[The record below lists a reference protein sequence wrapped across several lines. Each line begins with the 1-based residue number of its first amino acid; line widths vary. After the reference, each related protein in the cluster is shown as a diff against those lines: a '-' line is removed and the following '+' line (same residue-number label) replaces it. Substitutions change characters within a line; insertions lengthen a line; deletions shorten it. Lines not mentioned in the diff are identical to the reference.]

1 MPRVGKVDVVRRRR
15 FHEVASPM
23 KPATYVVHAAD
34 RPAEDFGWGTLRW
47 IAGSR
52 QTPGV
57 AQTFGVSTIGPGERN
72 PLHYHPNCEEILY
85 VVSGECDHA
94 YDGEI
99 AHLAAG
105 DAIVIPAGV
114 KHNLVNTGP
123 TDVVCVISFSS
134 PDRETVFLE

>member
-1 MPRVGKVDVVRRRR
+1 MSK
-15 FHEVASPM
+15 
-23 KPATYVVHAAD
+23 TYVVHAAD
-34 RPAEDFGWGTLRW
+34 HPAEDFGWGTLRW

-85 VVSGECDHA
+85 VVSGQCDHA

-99 AHLAAG
+99 AQLAAG

-114 KHNLVNTGP
+114 
-123 TDVVCVISFSS
+123 S
-134 PDRETVFLE
+134 RETGAGDPSPTTVLIPPSGVTLRMRRLKLSAM